1 MYMCIDMHITENYD
15 SITFV
20 GILAHC
26 SLRFCGWKSNY
37 KCIFSGSLYLLIFFF
52 WVMLLLSFYEILTYV
67 WFLFV
72 SQQKGDI
79 YTLSLFRLSLIV
91 KLVYRYIVQEEHS
104 LACSSSSGVFKVF
117 LSICR
122 KLPHSKDVNMH
133 DIFFVLS
140 FEKCHLF

>member
-1 MYMCIDMHITENYD
+1 MHITENYD

-26 SLRFCGWKSNY
+26 SLKFCGWKSNY

-52 WVMLLLSFYEILTYV
+52 LSYAFTLILWYSYLCLV
-67 WFLFV
+67 LFI

-117 LSICR
+117 LSICW

-140 FEKCHLF
+140 FEKCNFF